1 MKPMIRL
8 FSRGNMNDLENEV
21 NDWLMSLDKNHNKVI
36 DIKLSSTENSFDIL
50 IYIETGV

>member
-1 MKPMIRL
+1 MIRL
-8 FSRGNMNDLENEV
+8 FSRGNINDLENEV